1 MPGSF
6 NRVEFT
12 IDNYNNT
19 KVLAF
24 VECTATGISFGQA
37 KRFVFTDY
45 SVPEPSE
52 NYERTTIHRD
62 GEVVT
67 HFAFADNLVEQKP
80 PLAQWPG
87 AMSFTREFYDVGL
100 SEPSENY
107 ERTTIHRDGEVVT
120 HFAFADNLVEQKPPL
135 AQWPGAMS
143 FTREFY
149 DVGLS
154 EEYLPNPKSDK
165 RTKLVAVQLKRLE
178 CKIWFAVVPSLE
190 QDIVNL
196 FEWFDHPKVQ
206 CWQLNDSWPVVVI
219 GISNVEDVQGLI
231 TIHSVGIDYRVAQ

>member
-12 IDNYNNT
+12 IDQYDYT

-37 KRFVFTDY
+37 KRFVFKDY
-45 SVPEPSE
+45 SVP
-52 NYERTTIHRD
+52 
-62 GEVVT
+62 
-67 HFAFADNLVEQKP
+67 
-80 PLAQWPG
+80 
-87 AMSFTREFYDVGL
+87 
-100 SEPSENY
+100 EPSENY

-178 CKIWFAVVPSLE
+178 CKIWFAVVPSLD